1 MNQFHSLI
9 KNIEST
15 LSENALPGISAQIN
29 MAPVSRLKELKNP
42 GGDRFVKKSAVLILF
57 YPENGSTKLVMIKRA
72 IDDSVHSGQIAFPGG
87 KFEAKD
93 KELTMTAL
101 RETHEEVGINPELI
115 KIIGKLSTLYIP
127 PSNYDVYPF
136 IAYTLEKPAMKNN
149 YEVEKIIEIDL
160 KELLA
165 PENVTQKTINH
176 RFGKLLD
183 VPCFYIQNEIIWGAS
198 AMIISELLEV
208 IKAQVNNL
216 SKN

>member
-15 LSENALPGISAQIN
+15 LSENALPGISAQLN
-29 MAPVSRLKELKNP
+29 MAPVSRLKEIKNP
-42 GGDRFVKKSAVLILF
+42 DSNRVVKKSAVLILF

-165 PENVTQKTINH
+165 PENITQKTINH